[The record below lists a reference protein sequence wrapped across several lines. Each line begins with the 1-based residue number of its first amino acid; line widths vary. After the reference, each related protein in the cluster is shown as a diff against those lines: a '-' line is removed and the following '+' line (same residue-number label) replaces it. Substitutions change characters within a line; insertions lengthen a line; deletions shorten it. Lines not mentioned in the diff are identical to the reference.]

1 MIITWKIENVAAVLN
16 PEEIA
21 ARQAIGPVVVQ
32 VGWRVSATD
41 RIYRG
46 AVSGQQQFT
55 YDPQTDFTPYNQLTE
70 AQVLGWVHGAMGDQ
84 RQAYEDMARQQ
95 IEQLIKDHGGKTAG
109 SVSKKTAFVVAGEN
123 AGSKLDKARE
133 LGVEV
138 IGEEEFIKKVNSE

>member
-1 MIITWKIENVAAVLN
+1 MIITWKIENIAAVLH

-21 ARQAIGPVVVQ
+21 ARQAVGPVVVQ

-70 AQVLGWVHGAMGDQ
+70 AQVLSWVHGAMGDQ
-84 RQAYEDMARQQ
+84 RQALEDMVWQQ
-95 IEQLIKDHGGKTAG
+95 LEEQKVAPITLPLPWNQPVSVIPEPTFTNDTLDGG
-109 SVSKKTAFVVAGEN
+109 
-123 AGSKLDKARE
+123 
-133 LGVEV
+133 
-138 IGEEEFIKKVNSE
+138 NSNDTLEGL